1 MLIITDFYNYAKE
14 WNNHCKEQG
23 YKVTSESETA
33 QMFRKIARLCY
44 CNENP
49 FAQMF
54 RKIARLCYCNE
65 NPFEYTRKH
74 FKNIVQD
81 DEFCYVVKDISRRI
95 L

>member
-1 MLIITDFYNYAKE
+1 MLILTDFYNYAKE
-14 WNNHCKEQG
+14 WNTHCKEQG
-23 YKVTSESETA
+23 YKVASESET
-33 QMFRKIARLCY
+33 
-44 CNENP
+44 
-49 FAQMF
+49 AQMF

>member
-1 MLIITDFYNYAKE
+1 MLILTDFYNYAKE

-23 YKVTSESETA
+23 YKVASESET
-33 QMFRKIARLCY
+33 
-44 CNENP
+44 
-49 FAQMF
+49 AQMF

-81 DEFCYVVKDISRRI
+81 DEEEFCDINHKI
-95 L
+95 LNGLDLNII